1 MATQIDMQAVAIPQT
16 AEIREKI
23 AVAAGVALLVAGLIL
38 VTAVL
43 PAEYG
48 LDPLGTGE
56 ALGLASIAPP
66 PATEAAQAVPTDL
79 EPVRPG
85 ANTTQAAAFKRDV
98 VTFKLGPSQGLE
110 YKYQMEKGG
119 SMLYSWRAT
128 GTVKFDFHGEPV
140 GAQRGYAESYE
151 MGEKESA
158 DGAFFAPTSGIH
170 GWYWENTTANP
181 VTVTLTSAGFYS
193 AGIEFTPTGRVVHQ
207 LSE

>member
-66 PATEAAQAVPTDL
+66 PPAEAAQAVPTDL

-85 ANTTQAAAFKRDV
+85 ANTPQAAAFKRDV

-140 GAQRGYAESYE
+140 GAPRGYAESYE
-151 MGEKESA
+151 MGEKQSA

-193 AGIEFTPTGRVVHQ
+193 AGIEFTPTGRVVHK